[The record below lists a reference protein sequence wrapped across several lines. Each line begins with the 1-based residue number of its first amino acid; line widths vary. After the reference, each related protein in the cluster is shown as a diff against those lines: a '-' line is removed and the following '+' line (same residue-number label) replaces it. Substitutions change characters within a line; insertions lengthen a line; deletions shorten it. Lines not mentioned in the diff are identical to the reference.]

1 MCLGGILA
9 LRPARVPGQTF
20 RASTDVLPWL
30 GLGLLLIALGA
41 VALHH
46 RQQQRT
52 RPGLWAARGVIFG
65 ALLYAS
71 GHTLRQFLSGA
82 WEPAVP
88 VGFLSTIVSL
98 IVLGVS
104 TLRVRAIPHWTGWVL
119 IASGI
124 CLLAFNDQYQSAWAA
139 VPFGLLW
146 ILLGAFLARSGTG
159 TSPAMSA

>member
-1 MCLGGILA
+1 
-9 LRPARVPGQTF
+9 
-20 RASTDVLPWL
+20 
-30 GLGLLLIALGA
+30 LLLIALGA

-88 VGFLSTIVSL
+88 IGFLSTIVSL

-104 TLRVRAIPHWTGWVL
+104 TLRVRALPRWTGGVL

-124 CLLAFNDQYQSAWAA
+124 CLLVFNDQYRSAWRRYLLACFGFFW
-139 VPFGLLW
+139 VPF
-146 ILLGAFLARSGTG
+146 
-159 TSPAMSA
+159 SPALAGTLPRNFGLMLA